1 MVYTE
6 LKQVFQELKR
16 TSPRED
22 LTAHI
27 IFTEDSFATLYP
39 LLSRTYLVSSDN
51 KGFRPHMFSNSIFAY
66 CLDKTSD
73 QGARLDWYMEEEGNS
88 GGWKVED
95 CYILEQMRDTAAI
108 PNYSRTMQIDGTAFY
123 FFSDT
128 CIQVR
133 EAHEKDTI
141 HLEPVRG
148 DQTVCG
154 EWVEL
159 SIDRVYGYCT
169 LLERHL
175 NSQVNRNP
183 NNTPLPCGEV

>member
-6 LKQVFQELKR
+6 LKQVFQELKC

-27 IFTEDSFATLYP
+27 IFTEDSFARSYQ

-73 QGARLDWYMEEEGNS
+73 QGARLDWYMVEEGNP

-95 CYILEQMRDTAAI
+95 CYILEQMRDVAAI
-108 PNYSRTMQIDGTAFY
+108 PNAARTEQGDGTICY
-123 FFSDT
+123 FFGDT
-128 CIQVR
+128 CIRVL
-133 EAHEKDTI
+133 ESHEDGKI
-141 HLEPVRG
+141 RLEPVSG
-148 DQTVCG
+148 DQTACG

-159 SIDRVYGYCT
+159 SIDRIYGYCT
-169 LLERHL
+169 LIERYL
-175 NSQVNRNP
+175 NRKD
-183 NNTPLPCGEV
+183 G

>member
-1 MVYTE
+1 MNYSE
-6 LKQVFQELKR
+6 LKQIFRELKA
-16 TSPRED
+16 TSPRDD

-27 IFTEDSFATLYP
+27 IFTEDSFRKPYS
-39 LLSRTYLVSSDN
+39 LLSRTYRISSDN
-51 KGFRPHMFSNSIFAY
+51 KAFWPNMGGYSIFAY
-66 CLDKTSD
+66 CLDVTSD
-73 QGARLDWYMEEEGNS
+73 QGVRLDSYMAEEGNAD
-88 GGWKVED
+88 GWKVED

-175 NSQVNRNP
+175 NRQVNRNP

>member
-27 IFTEDSFATLYP
+27 IFTEDSFAMSYP

-73 QGARLDWYMEEEGNS
+73 QGVRLDWYMAEEGNAD
-88 GGWKVED
+88 GWKVED
-95 CYILEQMRDTAAI
+95 CYILEQMRDVAAI
-108 PNYSRTMQIDGTAFY
+108 PNLTRTEQGDRTVCY
-123 FFSDT
+123 FFADT
-128 CIQVR
+128 CIRVR
-133 EAHEKDTI
+133 ESEGNGKI
-141 HLEPVRG
+141 KLKPVSG
-148 DQTVCG
+148 DQTACG

-159 SIDRVYGYCT
+159 SDDRVYGYCT

-175 NSQVNRNP
+175 NRKE
-183 NNTPLPCGEV
+183 GH